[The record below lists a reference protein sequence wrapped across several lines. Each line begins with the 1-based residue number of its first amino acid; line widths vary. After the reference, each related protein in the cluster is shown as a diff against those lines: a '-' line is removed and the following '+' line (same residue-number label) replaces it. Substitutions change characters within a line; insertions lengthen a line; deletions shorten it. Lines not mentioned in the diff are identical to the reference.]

1 MIYRTTFVCCFL
13 VVLCAATWGAV
24 PDVFI
29 GPDAGNLER
38 QAAAELQRYIYAV
51 THDLPGIRYVE
62 NVPPAGSGFVV
73 GTPESLPETGLDYP
87 FGLEPPSLDGYLL
100 RSLAEGRRS
109 LVIVAAPTGNGVL
122 NGAYGLLEE
131 MGYGFYLGGDTL
143 PESVPSI
150 NELAQRGFHVSK
162 TPAFG
167 VRGSLPW
174 FNFLN
179 SPTTW
184 ELADYKRFFDQLA
197 HMRCNFA
204 GFHVYDGEPFAA
216 YHFEGN
222 LIGGEPLQ
230 NTSDS
235 VWGTRPMPT
244 SEFYAGTGRYF
255 DGDIFGASSSLIDDR
270 AESIRAAKQTLRAAL
285 AHAKGRGLQVCL
297 GFELRGDPF
306 EPAVQAHF
314 EARLKALLADYPMLD
329 YVWLWE
335 PEAMAVDPGMEP
347 APRSPLNTFTQAW
360 ADEFAGVD
368 GFDRQAEAARLT
380 LFGQYA
386 YQVVRAVRPEV
397 RLVMS
402 GWGGDNWLHCTDFY
416 PGMDKLLPEDVVFSA
431 LDNIRVTPEVSAAY
445 GELSPNRERWPI
457 VWFEFDGDQ
466 WVPQPNLAEIA
477 GACRDALAK
486 GAQGLLGIH
495 WRTRGVEE
503 AATYCARFAWDTSL
517 SPEEFTA
524 RRAAD
529 LFGPEK
535 AEALTPYLER
545 LQGLGYRWVGGP
557 GQAECGAFTWPGGEE
572 QKRAELAAV
581 GFELQHLTGGASLPE
596 TIARELTRFESGLVP
611 VVDKG
616 PLGVVLSK
624 TFNLGGSD
632 KRYQEPLNDLL
643 AEVGYVLAL
652 TTAAEQLNRASQFQE
667 LLGQGLMEEAA
678 AAVEAS
684 PLAEALHAYAGRM
697 KTKGELG
704 VLATINAK
712 AWANVRDRGNF
723 PEDTLARLQ
732 ELPEQFEDEARLM
745 VLPHRVIFTG
755 ASPNSAHVVLKTRPL
770 GAKRFQETALP
781 LLGRN
786 TYALALP
793 EDVLAAGAYEFGIE
807 ARAGRGVRRVWPE
820 GFPAVTATGV
830 EFPPAVSAD
839 VEPREQRA
847 VKPVKVEAA
856 VKPKQWRA
864 RLSWDARGGE
874 TYTVLRDGKE
884 LATVALGWFE
894 DAAPPSNAVV
904 RYEVVA
910 RNVATGETAK
920 SAVSLTVPELPLPAP
935 PSHVELTSRANRIVV
950 GWKDDAPTA
959 AQYYILKYDS
969 RHEVIEETFIDA
981 DYGHYL
987 QISDQVSPGQ
997 PYSYTVAAVAP
1008 DGRIGEPSNK
1018 VGIISSTEPLK
1029 PVLQL
1034 SFKDEQFLSGLA
1046 QLTEHGIALG
1056 GRGWAELPAQA
1067 EWDPGHALTVSV
1079 WVRLDDL
1086 DGMPVLVCKG
1096 SWQKAGYFLQVLN
1109 GKVRF
1114 YLAGVDTLDAGKLK
1128 PGEWH
1133 HVAATFGFNEMRVY
1147 IDGKL
1152 ADRKH
1157 VTGRPR
1163 VSKDPL
1169 LIGRYGL
1176 DEDVYYVRGELDDV
1190 RIYDVP
1196 LTPGEIANVYEE
1208 TRAHG

>member
-1 MIYRTTFVCCFL
+1 MIYRRTFFCLFL
-13 VVLCAATWGAV
+13 VFSGGTAGAAV
-24 PDVFI
+24 PDIYV
-29 GPDAGNLER
+29 GPDAGSLER
-38 QAAAELQRYIYAV
+38 QAAWELQRYVCAV
-51 THDLPGIRYVE
+51 TRDLPGIRYVE
-62 NVPPAGSGFVV
+62 NVPPSGSGFVV

-87 FGLEPPSLDGYLL
+87 FGLDAPSGDGYLL
-100 RSLAEGRRS
+100 RSVSAGRRS
-109 LVIVAAPTGNGVL
+109 LVIVAGPTGKGVL

-131 MGYGFYLGGDTL
+131 MGYGFYLGGDML
-143 PESVPSI
+143 PASVPSI
-150 NELAQRGFHVSK
+150 GELAQRGFNVSK
-162 TPAFG
+162 TPAFA

-174 FNFLN
+174 FNFLD

-204 GFHVYDGEPFAA
+204 GFHAYDGEPFAA
-216 YHFEGN
+216 YELDGN
-222 LIGGEPLQ
+222 FVGGEPLQ

-235 VWGTRPMPT
+235 VWGTRPMAT

-255 DGDIFGASSSLIDDR
+255 DGEVFGARSSMIEDR
-270 AESIRAAKQTLRAAL
+270 AESIRAAKETFRAAL
-285 AHAKGRGLQVCL
+285 AYAKGRGLNVCV
-297 GFELRGDPF
+297 GFEVRGDPLD
-306 EPAVQAHF
+306 AGTQARF
-314 EARLKALLADYPMLD
+314 EARLKALLSDYPMLD

-335 PEAMAVDPGMEP
+335 PEAMAVDPGKEP
-347 APRSPLNTFTQAW
+347 APRTPLNTFAETW
-360 ADEFAGVD
+360 ADEFGVE
-368 GFDRQAEAARLT
+368 GFDRQAEAARLA

-386 YQVVRAVRPEV
+386 YAVLQAVRPEV

-402 GWGGDNWLHCTDFY
+402 GWGGDEWLHFTDFF
-416 PGMDKLLPEDVVFSA
+416 PGMDKLMPEDVVFSA
-431 LDNIRVTPEVSAAY
+431 LDNIRVTPEVSSAY
-445 GELSPNRERWPI
+445 GKLGGNRERWPI

-466 WVPQPNLAEIA
+466 WAPQPNLGELA

-495 WRTRGVEE
+495 WRTREVEE

-517 SPEEFTA
+517 TPEKFLA

-535 AEALTPYLER
+535 GEAVAPYLER
-545 LQGLGYRWVGGP
+545 LQDLGYRWVGGP
-557 GQAECGAFTWPGGEE
+557 GQAECAPFTWPGSEE

-596 TIARELTRFESGLVP
+596 TIARELTRFESELVP
-611 VVDKG
+611 VVEKG
-616 PLGVVLSK
+616 PIGVVLSK

-632 KRYQEPLNDLL
+632 RRYRAPLEDLL
-643 AEVGYVLAL
+643 GQVGYMLAL
-652 TTAAEQLNRASQFQE
+652 TTAGEQLDGKSRFQE
-667 LLGQGLMEEAA
+667 LVEEGLVDEAA
-678 AAVEAS
+678 GAVEAS
-684 PLAEALHAYAGRM
+684 SLAEALHVYAGRIS
-697 KTKGELG
+697 TKGELG

-712 AWANVRDRGNF
+712 AWADVRERGNF
-723 PEDTLARLQ
+723 GPAALARL
-732 ELPEQFEDEARLM
+732 EDLPEQFEDEARLL
-745 VLPHRVIFTG
+745 VLADRVIFLG
-755 ASPNSAHVVLKTRPL
+755 AREGNARVTLKARPL
-770 GAKRFQETALP
+770 GGKRFTETALAR
-781 LLGRN
+781 LGRN
-786 TYALALP
+786 TYALAVPEEVALP
-793 EDVLAAGAYEFGIE
+793 GPYEYGIE
-807 ARAGRGVRRVWPE
+807 ARGGRGGRLVWPE

-830 EFPPAVSAD
+830 EFPPAVAVY
-839 VEPREQRA
+839 VEPAEQGP

-864 RLSWDARGGE
+864 RLSWDARAGE
-874 TYTVLRDGKE
+874 TYTVLRDGEE

-894 DAAPPSNAVV
+894 DASPPSNSAV

-910 RNVATGETAK
+910 RNAATGETAK
-920 SAVSLTVPELPLPAP
+920 SGVSLTVPELPLPAP
-935 PSHVELTSRANRIVV
+935 PGHVDLTSRANRVVV

-959 AQYYILKYDS
+959 SQYYILKYN
-969 RHEVIEETFIDA
+969 REHKVIEETFIDA

-987 QISDQVSPGQ
+987 QISDQVSPGR
-997 PYSYTVAAVAP
+997 PYAYTVSAVAP
-1008 DGRIGEPSNK
+1008 DGRIGEPSSK

-1029 PVLQL
+1029 PVLRL
-1034 SFKDEQFLSGLA
+1034 SFKDEQFLAGLA

-1056 GRGWAELPAQA
+1056 GRGWAELPAQS

-1086 DGMPVLVCKG
+1086 RGMPVLVCKG
-1096 SWQKAGYFLQVLN
+1096 AWQKAGYFLQVLN
-1109 GKVRF
+1109 GRVRF
-1114 YLAGVDTLDAGKLK
+1114 YLAGVDTLDAGELTA
-1128 PGEWH
+1128 GEWH
-1133 HVAATFGFNEMRVY
+1133 HIAATFGFNEMRVY

-1163 VSKDPL
+1163 VSRDPL

-1176 DEDVYYVRGELDDV
+1176 DEEVYFVRGELDDV